1 MLTLASPDVDV
12 LDVSRNTRPRRDSND
27 KRLNANYLR
36 YAAWLDKH
44 FSRIDDVVETTCRLH
59 ERSGEQGVD
68 AFSQRDSETTL
79 FRAWCTRGFQPKEI
93 SARLHNTLGGRD
105 GTLFKKYEA
114 WLKTHFSA
122 KA

>member
-1 MLTLASPDVDV
+1 MRLSTILSVVSVLTLLASSCALSAVVDANV
-12 LDVSRNTRPRRDSND
+12 GVSGRR
-27 KRLNANYLR
+27 RAGY
-36 YAAWLDKH
+36 
-44 FSRIDDVVETTCRLH
+44 DVVETTCRLH